1 VRREDWQQVWKL
13 ILCPPCGK
21 ILKRRVSAAIRCSER
36 TRGDLYSLRDDCES
50 NLICSPLALLFCFS
64 LSTSVPFILVPVPI
78 LYRPPSSPSLRSRSL
93 FKNGFAWTYVSYG
106 PPWAHY
112 LGGPLGL
119 PDLRC
124 TTPDGVKHKD
134 YRGEVLG

>member
-1 VRREDWQQVWKL
+1 VEEGGAVLQKGPFGSLPLR
-13 ILCPPCGK
+13 
-21 ILKRRVSAAIRCSER
+21 R
-36 TRGDLYSLRDDCES
+36 TR
-50 NLICSPLALLFCFS
+50 LLWCWC
-64 LSTSVPFILVPVPI
+64 P
-78 LYRPPSSPSLRSRSL
+78 LRSQFTPIVWRPLRGKTHDHVTRTRQPSE
-93 FKNGFAWTYVSYG
+93 GEVSYG

-112 LGGPLGL
+112 LGGYQERLLGGPLGL